1 MANTITALVIGDVV
15 GQPGCRALFITLP
28 DLVRRLGADLVI
40 ANGENAADGFGLTPE
55 IADMMFKAGVH
66 VITSGNHIWQK
77 REIYPVLQ
85 MNDTVLRPE
94 NYPKGERYGGPRGEG
109 RTGRDGA
116 SAGSSE
122 PPAVPGKGHCI
133 ITVRDVPVLVV
144 NLEGR
149 VNLSPLRDPFQV
161 GRSLLRQ
168 FRARTRLAIVDF
180 HAESV
185 EEKEALGLWLDGEAS
200 AVVGTHTHVQTAD
213 ERILPGGTAYITDIG
228 MTGPMGSVIGMRKE
242 TAIARS
248 LSQMPLKMEVENSVA
263 EIQGVLVEMDASS
276 GKAVRIER
284 VRQASAV

>member
-1 MANTITALVIGDVV
+1 VARKLIALVLGDVV
-15 GQPGCRALFITLP
+15 GAPGCRALFIGLP
-28 DLVRRLGADLVI
+28 DLARRLGADLVI

-55 IADMMFKAGVH
+55 IADRMFKAGVH
-66 VITSGNHIWQK
+66 VITSGNHIWQR
-77 REIYPVLQ
+77 REIYPVLA

-94 NYPKGERYGGPRGEG
+94 NYPRG
-109 RTGRDGA
+109 
-116 SAGSSE
+116 E
-122 PPAVPGKGHCI
+122 PPAIPGKGHCI
-133 ITVRDVPVLVV
+133 VTVQDIPVLVV

-168 FRARTRLAIVDF
+168 MRGRVRLSIIDF
-180 HAESV
+180 HAEAV

-228 MTGPMGSVIGMRKE
+228 MTGPTVSVIGMRRE

-248 LSQMPLKMEVENSVA
+248 LTQMPLKMEVDSSSAA
-263 EIQGVLVEMDASS
+263 EIQGVLLELDPST

>member
-1 MANTITALVIGDVV
+1 MPRTLTALVLGDVV
-15 GQPGCRALFITLP
+15 GAPGCRALFIGLP
-28 DLVRRLGADLVI
+28 DLARRLGAELVV
-40 ANGENAADGFGLTPE
+40 ANGENAADGFGLTPD
-55 IADMMFKAGVH
+55 IADRMFKAGVH

-77 REIYPVLQ
+77 REIYPMLA
-85 MNDTVLRPE
+85 MYDTVLRPE
-94 NYPKGERYGGPRGEG
+94 NYPKPDRTTPGGKPG
-109 RTGRDGA
+109 DP
-116 SAGSSE
+116 S
-122 PPAVPGKGHCI
+122 PIPGKGHCI
-133 ITVRDVPVLVV
+133 VTVGDLSVLVI

-168 FRARTRLAIVDF
+168 LRGRTRLAIVDF

-185 EEKEALGLWLDGEAS
+185 EEKEALGIWLDGEAS

-228 MTGPMGSVIGMRKE
+228 MTGPVASVIGMRTE

-248 LSQMPLKMEVENSVA
+248 LSQMPLKMEVENSAA
-263 EIQGVLVEMDASS
+263 EIQGVVVEIDTQS

>member
-1 MANTITALVIGDVV
+1 VSRTLTALVLGDVV
-15 GQPGCRALFITLP
+15 GAPGCRALFIGLP
-28 DLVRRLGADLVI
+28 DLARRLGAELVI
-40 ANGENAADGFGLTPE
+40 ANGENAADGFGLTPD
-55 IADMMFKAGVH
+55 IAERMFKAGVH

-77 REIYPVLQ
+77 REIYPMLA
-85 MNDTVLRPE
+85 MHDTVLRPE
-94 NYPKGERYGGPRGEG
+94 NYPRVERG
-109 RTGRDGA
+109 TA
-116 SAGSSE
+116 AKAGDPS
-122 PPAVPGKGHCI
+122 PIPGKGHCI
-133 ITVRDVPVLVV
+133 VTVGDLCVLVI

-168 FRARTRLAIVDF
+168 FRSRTRVSIVDF

-185 EEKEALGLWLDGEAS
+185 EEKEALGIWLDGEAS

-228 MTGPMGSVIGMRKE
+228 MTGPVTSVIGMRTE

-248 LSQMPLKMEVENSVA
+248 LTQMPLKMEVDNSAA
-263 EIQGVLVEMDASS
+263 EIQGVVIEVETAS

>member
-1 MANTITALVIGDVV
+1 MARAITVLVLGDVV
-15 GQPGCRALFITLP
+15 GQPGCRALFVSLP
-28 DLVRRLGADLVI
+28 DLARRLGADLVI
-40 ANGENAADGFGLTPE
+40 ANGENAADGFGLTPD
-55 IADMMFKAGVH
+55 IADRMFKAGVH

-77 REIYPVLQ
+77 REIYPTLQ

-94 NYPKGERYGGPRGEG
+94 NYPKGE
-109 RTGRDGA
+109 
-116 SAGSSE
+116 
-122 PPAVPGKGHCI
+122 PPGVPGKGHCI
-133 ITVRDVPVLVV
+133 VTVRDVPVLVV

-149 VNLSPLRDPFQV
+149 VSLSPLRDPFQV

-168 FRARTRLAIVDF
+168 FRGRVRLSVVDF

-228 MTGPMGSVIGMRKE
+228 MTGPTAGVIGMRKE

-248 LSQMPLKMEVENSVA
+248 LTQMPLKMEVENSVA
-263 EIQGVLVEMDASS
+263 EIQGVLVEIDVSS
-276 GKAVRIER
+276 GKAIRIER

>member
-1 MANTITALVIGDVV
+1 VSRTLTALVLGDVV
-15 GQPGCRALFITLP
+15 GAPGCRALFIGLP
-28 DLVRRLGADLVI
+28 ELARRLGADLVI

-55 IADMMFKAGVH
+55 IADRMFKAGVH
-66 VITSGNHIWQK
+66 VITSGNHIWQR
-77 REIYPVLQ
+77 REIWPVLATS
-85 MNDTVLRPE
+85 DTVLRPE
-94 NYPKGERYGGPRGEG
+94 NYPKPER
-109 RTGRDGA
+109 GA
-116 SAGSSE
+116 PGKGAE
-122 PPAVPGKGHCI
+122 LPAVPGKGHCI
-133 ITVRDVPVLVV
+133 VTVREVPVLVV

-168 FRARTRLAIVDF
+168 MRGRARVSIVDF
-180 HAESV
+180 HAEAV
-185 EEKEALGLWLDGEAS
+185 EEKEALALWLDGEAS

-228 MTGPMGSVIGMRKE
+228 MTGPSGSVIGMRRE

-248 LSQMPLKMEVENSVA
+248 LTQMPLKLEVDNSSPA
-263 EIQGVLVEMDASS
+263 EIQGVLLELDPAS